1 MKRFSLV
8 MLGMLFLMVLSASA
22 KDKIFFNSKSNII
35 GITGDYQILTSGGF
49 TAKFVNNPGAGGI
62 LRGLPPHH

>member
-22 KDKIFFNSKSNII
+22 KDKIFQVS
-35 GITGDYQILTSGGF
+35 Q
-49 TAKFVNNPGAGGI
+49 VP
-62 LRGLPPHH
+62 

>member
-35 GITGDYQILTSGGF
+35 GIT
-49 TAKFVNNPGAGGI
+49 
-62 LRGLPPHH
+62 

>member
-22 KDKIFFNSKSNII
+22 KDKIWLIRHFE
-35 GITGDYQILTSGGF
+35 
-49 TAKFVNNPGAGGI
+49 
-62 LRGLPPHH
+62 